1 MSDDKDDGYKPVVG
15 FSVPLQRVLGHEEVP
30 ENPDGSRTGS
40 LFMTIEGCTFSVD
53 GLKVRAAATVG
64 APSVVVEIIG
74 ADRDYLT
81 SSKSS
86 SRYIVSA
93 HDIVQ
98 VAIDAHKA
106 RMAKDAPVDN
116 RALDAAQVETEAG
129 LKYHARRWNT
139 GHSSTADLEHAAIE
153 FAKTVDSGAAATLR
167 RMARLVWIQ
176 VGKARNPLLHQVMSS
191 GMNDRQVN
199 ERFSAWNTTQ
209 VELGRALFH
218 VVFNDGTPDLGLIK
232 RALDFIES

>member
-1 MSDDKDDGYKPVVG
+1 MSDDKNDKNKGYEPVVG
-15 FSVPLQRVLGHEEVP
+15 FSIPIKRVLGHDEVP

-53 GLKVRAAATVG
+53 GLKGNAAACAG
-64 APSVVVEIIG
+64 APIVVVEIIG

-86 SRYIVSA
+86 SRFIVTA

-98 VAIDAHKA
+98 VAINAHKA
-106 RMAKDAPVDN
+106 RMTKDEPSG
-116 RALDAAQVETEAG
+116 DAGSGGLQFHAQ
-129 LKYHARRWNT
+129 RWNT

-153 FAKTVDSGAAATLR
+153 FAKSADPGSVETLR
-167 RMARLVWIQ
+167 RLARLVWVR
-176 VGKARNPLLHQVMSS
+176 VGKARNPLLDQVMSS
-191 GMNDRQVN
+191 GMNDLLVN
-199 ERFSAWNTTQ
+199 ERFAAWNTTQ

-218 VVFNDGTPDLGLIK
+218 VVFNDGAPDLGLIK